1 MLHFDDKQDVIDALH
16 DGILKQRVV
25 GYVYRDSRGR
35 TQRGHLAAYA
45 MLLYRQGLY
54 VVGSRLASTNA
65 DREPAAWRK
74 RLGVFAVERFTDAE
88 ALRERFDVPADFRLD
103 QVLHGAFGIHV
114 QSDNEPRR
122 VVIEFSKEKA
132 MLVRARVWHPSQQ
145 LEDLPDGGV
154 RFSFSCSNLTPVVSW
169 ILEWGPHARVLSPD
183 ELRTQVVNELDRA
196 RALYA

>member
-1 MLHFDDKQDVIDALH
+1 MSSDH
-16 DGILKQRVV
+16 G
-25 GYVYRDSRGR
+25 SPPR
-35 TQRGHLAAYA
+35 T
-45 MLLYRQGLY
+45 
-54 VVGSRLASTNA
+54 A